1 MAFSKYVESEQIS
14 GTAFEMP
21 DGYLAELPVY
31 RRLADSSFMSPEEE
45 ARLKREPFRFPQ
57 NDRVSQDKLAALGFA
72 ADNGFSF
79 YSSTPESDCV
89 KSSSSFGFGFFGKYF
104 GGRKFELDRS
114 CQLAGLAR
122 EAAALSLVGFTG
134 GKGGEGG
141 VIASV
146 LENSLNRDSHS
157 ASPATRFSFIQNVQ
171 SVQNARRDGQADSQS
186 NFSDVDPSRLLAGL
200 RKVENRSGLALD
212 LVRLSAD
219 TAVVSRA
226 YDQALKQMTNKS
238 NACLIESQAL
248 KRNLMQCDI

>member
-1 MAFSKYVESEQIS
+1 MAFSKHVESEQVS

-57 NDRVSQDKLAALGFA
+57 NVGVAQDKLTALGFA

-89 KSSSSFGFGFFGKYF
+89 KSSSSFGFGFLGKYF

-141 VIASV
+141 VTASV

-157 ASPATRFSFIQNVQ
+157 ASPATRVSFVQNVQ
-171 SVQNARRDGQADSQS
+171 ITRRDGQADSHRD
-186 NFSDVDPSRLLAGL
+186 FSGVELSRLLVDLG
-200 RKVENRSGLALD
+200 KFENRSGLALD

-226 YDQALKQMTNKS
+226 YDQALKQMTNKP

>member
-1 MAFSKYVESEQIS
+1 MAFSKHVESEQIS

-57 NDRVSQDKLAALGFA
+57 NVGVAQDKLTALGFA

-79 YSSTPESDCV
+79 YSSTPESGCV
-89 KSSSSFGFGFFGKYF
+89 KASSSFGFGFLGKYF

-141 VIASV
+141 VTASV

-157 ASPATRFSFIQNVQ
+157 ASPATRFSFVHNI
-171 SVQNARRDGQADSQS
+171 QNARRDGQADSQR
-186 NFSDVDPSRLLAGL
+186 NFSDVDLSRLLAGL
-200 RKVENRSGLALD
+200 RKVEDRSGLALD

-226 YDQALKQMTNKS
+226 YDQALKQMTNKP